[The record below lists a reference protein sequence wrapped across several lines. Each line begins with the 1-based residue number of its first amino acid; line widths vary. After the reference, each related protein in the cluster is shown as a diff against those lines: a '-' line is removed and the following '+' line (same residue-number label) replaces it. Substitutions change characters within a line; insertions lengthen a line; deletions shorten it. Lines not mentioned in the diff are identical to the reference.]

1 MATQWISPTWRM
13 PENSNQSK
21 VDNYSLEFDAASSQ
35 YVDLGSTNDLDFQT
49 SEMSISFWINS
60 DTASGLKAILGNTNS
75 SASSYQYLIDI
86 HRTVGKISFL
96 TSGPPTLTSNLTIN
110 INTWYHVCITKSGT
124 TSNWVYTMYING
136 SSSDGGTLS
145 TTTNPPAN
153 QTTAIGRYGA
163 LSGYYFSGSLSNITF
178 YDSVLTAGNI
188 TALYNSGTPVNPMA
202 LTPLPV
208 AYYPLGG
215 GSTGS
220 AKDQSPNPNTLT
232 VPNDAVPSATVFDFV
247 SADGDRFVIPGGVGA
262 GPVNGINGAMTASIW
277 VNTTAGAVYQRFFN
291 RDRTG
296 GTNRDWF
303 IWKDNFYGG
312 GDRMMFSVFNTS
324 NVALSIRIT
333 GSTDPQGD
341 PIIPVNDGKWHHI
354 VGVYDGTETIELYTD
369 GVLQG
374 TNTSAGHGAI
384 NTTSRVAIGGYNNGS
399 AIGSGA
405 GDFNGDLSNAQIW
418 NTNLSSAEVV
428 TLYNNGVPLLTGTQ
442 PETANLKGWWKMNV
456 DTSNWDGSDWT
467 ISNSSANYTN
477 SLQFNGTSSYIDT
490 SSFTTSGDDVTISI
504 WLNAINISA
513 SSPSTTGALVY
524 GDANNFIYYNVNEV
538 IYAKINGSTSI
549 LVANSG
555 GVPQIFGTG
564 NWHHL
569 AVVKSG
575 STVTWYVDGSP
586 FSDLGT
592 GGSGGFTM
600 NYIGAAGGSSI
611 YFLDG
616 KLSNVA
622 IFESALDASAIT
634 TLYNS
639 GQPETTISS
648 SPLSWWK
655 LDNLTTGIQDS
666 GFASNNGTNNGA
678 TISGIAV
685 SSVNGIS
692 FGMNT
697 ANLVTSDLTRS
708 IPYSSYS
715 MLFDGI
721 DDFISIYDGAAGSGP
736 SSLKFTS
743 TDSFSISCWIN
754 MVSSSGQENIISFRG
769 TPLIWLYRSGTTI
782 GFRLRGDSSGT
793 ESVIT
798 TTTTNGAW
806 HNIVAIRDYNSG
818 SPQLKLYIDNVAV
831 TPVTDST
838 SGNFDSYDKFS
849 ICNDN
854 YSGGRYWF
862 DGNTSNVAIFSS
874 ALTEDQILTIYNG
887 SVPNDISNLS
897 PVGWWSLA
905 GDSYYDG
912 TNWICPDL
920 GSGGNNG
927 TSSGMGGT
935 ELVGDGPGSTANG
948 VATSMDIPANLK
960 GDAPNSSKNAFS
972 VNMNSADRVTS
983 VPG

>member
-21 VDNYSLEFDAASSQ
+21 VDNYSLSFDGANDFISLSSTT
-35 YVDLGSTNDLDFQT
+35 YSGAFSISLWINPVDFTLQFFGGKDGANTDYIWAQTSTLLWFTAGGTATSFTESSGNDLVAGQWQNLVITRDSSNNVNAYRNGVAFGAT
-49 SEMSISFWINS
+49 VTNAGAFVLDTIGKVGSAANWIFHGEMGQV
-60 DTASGLKAILGNTNS
+60 TVYEEALASPQI
-75 SASSYQYLIDI
+75 I
-86 HRTVGKISFL
+86 
-96 TSGPPTLTSNLTIN
+96 
-110 INTWYHVCITKSGT
+110 
-124 TSNWVYTMYING
+124 
-136 SSSDGGTLS
+136 
-145 TTTNPPAN
+145 
-153 QTTAIGRYGA
+153 
-163 LSGYYFSGSLSNITF
+163 
-178 YDSVLTAGNI
+178 
-188 TALYNSGTPVNPMA
+188 ALYNSNTPVNPMA
-202 LTPLPV
+202 LTPLPT

-220 AKDQSPNPNTLT
+220 ASTLT
-232 VPNDAVPSATVFDFV
+232 VPNNAVPSATVFDFNSSSSQYI
-247 SADGDRFVIPGGVGA
+247 SAPLDANTGSFSASDEDLELGISLWFKQTSTSSNIGIFQWANTPNSGAPMILLQQSTTPTGAVRVYVDGQYQTKTGTIAVDTWNHVVFTR
-262 GPVNGINGAMTASIW
+262 TASDNTWRGYLNGDTTPWFTKDDGGSIAVRNFATSVW
-277 VNTTAGAVYQRFFN
+277 LGTGYNGYWDGETSNFQVWNTT
-291 RDRTG
+291 
-296 GTNRDWF
+296 
-303 IWKDNFYGG
+303 
-312 GDRMMFSVFNTS
+312 
-324 NVALSIRIT
+324 LST
-333 GSTDPQGD
+333 ADVT
-341 PIIPVNDGKWHHI
+341 
-354 VGVYDGTETIELYTD
+354 
-369 GVLQG
+369 
-374 TNTSAGHGAI
+374 
-384 NTTSRVAIGGYNNGS
+384 
-399 AIGSGA
+399 
-405 GDFNGDLSNAQIW
+405 
-418 NTNLSSAEVV
+418 

-442 PETANLKGWWKMNV
+442 PQAANLKAWYKMNV
-456 DTSNWDGSDWT
+456 DTSTWDGTDWI
-467 ISNSSANYTN
+467 ISNSSANYPN

-490 SSFTTSGDDVTISI
+490 SSFTTSGDDVTISL
-504 WLNAINISA
+504 WLNAINIAA

-524 GDANNFIYYNVNEV
+524 GDASNFIYYNLNEV

-616 KLSNVA
+616 QLSNVA

-666 GFASNNGTNNGA
+666 GSASNNGTNNGA

-685 SSVNGIS
+685 SQENGTS
-692 FGMNT
+692 NGMTT

-715 MLFDGI
+715 MVFDGVADDI
-721 DDFISIYDGAAGSGP
+721 DLGSSYTTP
-736 SSLKFTS
+736 DKFTISVWANS
-743 TDSFSISCWIN
+743 TSPFP
-754 MVSSSGQENIISFRG
+754 SGTNYGYYVGADVTTHRGIGFAVQEGTVGSMGQGIIYVYFAPG
-769 TPLIWLYRSGTTI
+769 GEALTTTAVTPGVWEHIVFVCDKTVGSYGEIKLYRNGI
-782 GFRLRGDSSGT
+782 LD
-793 ESVIT
+793 T
-798 TTTTNGAW
+798 TTTLASADLNNLTEIEHIGSNG
-806 HNIVAIRDYNSG
+806 YN
-818 SPQLKLYIDNVAV
+818 PHPYI
-831 TPVTDST
+831 
-838 SGNFDSYDKFS
+838 GNL
-849 ICNDN
+849 
-854 YSGGRYWF
+854 
-862 DGNTSNVAIFSS
+862 SNVAIWSS
-874 ALTEDQILTIYNG
+874 HLTEDQILTIYNG
-887 SVPNDISNLS
+887 GVPNNISSLS

-905 GDSYYDG
+905 GDSYFDG

-927 TSSGMGGT
+927 TSTGMGGT

-948 VATSMDIPANLK
+948 VATSMDIPTNLK
-960 GDAPNSSKNAFS
+960 GDAPNSTSNAFS
-972 VNMNSADRVTS
+972 VNMTAIDRVTS